1 MFAFAFDLTS
11 LIPFAIFGAFS
22 TVVWLIADRFWR
34 RSSKAEDRLDRLNR
48 ADGAESQDRAVSRV
62 SSAMSGLVKKATPRL
77 AKPLQPKNEKDE
89 SKLKQRLSSAGFRSE
104 LAPKTFLA
112 MKVICLAAGYFL
124 GGGAMLFATG
134 FTITAVLRV
143 VLVAGLAFYLPDLV
157 LFFITRR
164 RYQQIFLGLPDV
176 IDMIV
181 VCVEAG
187 LGLDQAMRK
196 VSLEMKKAHPVVAY
210 EFEIANMQLQMGVDR
225 LHVLRD
231 LGQRNGEESLR
242 GLVSVLVQASRFGS
256 GIGEALRIHS
266 DAMRV
271 RRRQLAEEKAA
282 KCAVKLIFP
291 LVLFI
296 FPGIFVI
303 LVGPAAISIIEHL
316 MPIMNQG

>member
-1 MFAFAFDLTS
+1 MFAFAFDMTS
-11 LIPFAIFGAFS
+11 LMPFAIFGAFA
-22 TVVWLIADRFWR
+22 TVAWLIIDRLWR
-34 RSSKAEDRLDRLNR
+34 RRSKVEDRLDRMDR
-48 ADGAESQDRAVSRV
+48 ANESVSPDRAVNRI
-62 SSAMSGLVKKATPRL
+62 SSVVSGLVEKATPQL
-77 AKPLQPKNEKDE
+77 ARPLQPTNQKDE

-112 MKVICLAAGYFL
+112 LKVICLAAGYFL
-124 GGGAMLFATG
+124 GGGAMLFTSG
-134 FTITAVLRV
+134 FSTTALLRV

-157 LFFITRR
+157 LLLMTRR
-164 RYQQIFLGLPDV
+164 RFQQIFLGLPDT

-210 EFEIANMQLQMGVDR
+210 EFEIANMQLQMGMERVQ
-225 LHVLRD
+225 VLRD

-242 GLVSVLVQASRFGS
+242 GLISVLVQASRFGS

-266 DAMRV
+266 DSMRI

>member
-1 MFAFAFDLTS
+1 MFAFAFDLTG

-22 TVVWLIADRFWR
+22 TIVWLIADRFWR
-34 RSSKAEDRLDRLNR
+34 RNTVEDRLDRM
-48 ADGAESQDRAVSRV
+48 DRANGPASRDRVVSRV
-62 SSAMSGLVKKATPRL
+62 SSVMSDLVKKATPRL
-77 AKPLQPKNEKDE
+77 AKPLQPTNQKDE
-89 SKLKQRLSSAGFRSE
+89 SKLKQRLSSAGFRAE

-134 FTITAVLRV
+134 FTTTAVLRV
-143 VLVAGLAFYLPDLV
+143 VLVAGFAFYLPGLV
-157 LFFITRR
+157 LFFLTKRR
-164 RYQQIFLGLPDV
+164 HQQIFLGLPDA

-196 VSLEMKKAHPVVAY
+196 VSLEMEKAHPVLAY
-210 EFEIANMQLQMGVDR
+210 EFEIANMQLQMGLDR
-225 LHVLRD
+225 VHVLRD

-242 GLVSVLVQASRFGS
+242 GLISVLVQASRFGS

-266 DAMRV
+266 DAMRI

-291 LVLFI
+291 LVLCI

-303 LVGPAAISIIEHL
+303 LVGPAAIAIIEHL
-316 MPIMNQG
+316 MPILNQG